1 LECLICILHSNCCVI
16 CICLYSLFLGLV
28 LKCEVFR
35 CQFPRSNPF
44 YSDEPPRHYGT
55 DKPLS
60 VGAALCSWCGTW
72 KGEKVCSRCRRACYC
87 SEKHQ
92 AMHWKSGHKNQCHQ
106 IITNLESSSASA
118 GSSRAR
124 LPATDK
130 EGESAFY
137 METSEDNSCATTLVP
152 KYMKTDDTYQFL
164 LDKFE
169 ADENKR
175 YRRHH
180 FKNECLNVPTKC

>member
-1 LECLICILHSNCCVI
+1 MNYENNLSIMV
-16 CICLYSLFLGLV
+16 V
-28 LKCEVFR
+28 L
-35 CQFPRSNPF
+35 
-44 YSDEPPRHYGT
+44 
-55 DKPLS
+55 
-60 VGAALCSWCGTW
+60 AACSTLW
-72 KGEKVCSRCRRACYC
+72 
-87 SEKHQ
+87 SEYE
-92 AMHWKSGHKNQCHQ
+92 
-106 IITNLESSSASA
+106 III
-118 GSSRAR
+118 
-124 LPATDK
+124 

-180 FKNECLNVPTKC
+180 FKNECLNVPTKYCRDLMAKPLWPLPLSIGCPTIANIKKCNYCNGPLCYEFQIMPQLLYYFGVRNDPDSLDWGTIAVYSCLASCESSISCKEEFTWVQQYPSTPMT

>member
-1 LECLICILHSNCCVI
+1 MERGE
-16 CICLYSLFLGLV
+16 SL
-28 LKCEVFR
+28 
-35 CQFPRSNPF
+35 Q
-44 YSDEPPRHYGT
+44 
-55 DKPLS
+55 
-60 VGAALCSWCGTW
+60 
-72 KGEKVCSRCRRACYC
+72 
-87 SEKHQ
+87 Q

-106 IITNLESSSASA
+106 IITNSESSSASA

-130 EGESAFY
+130 GTLWSEYEIIIEGESAFY